1 MATEKTEPTRANV
14 EPPMPTRGASAWRRV
29 RAWGPWLLGLSVA
42 VRLAWAYLTPHG
54 ADLVD
59 LHVYVSGP
67 ATLGHGNLYEFTYPD
82 KTPDFPLPFTYPP
95 FAAVVFWPLHLI
107 PFTLLGLCWILGT
120 IAALYAVVRLSQR
133 LLGFDDARAAAVWT
147 AVTMWT
153 EPVRS
158 TLDYG
163 QINVLLMLLILLAV
177 ASSRWWISG
186 TLIGL
191 AGGVK
196 LTPLVSGLYF
206 LGARRWTTAIWA
218 GVVFLLTVVVG
229 IAVVGEQGRYY
240 FTDLLGKPDR
250 IGPIATV
257 FNQSWRGGI
266 SRILGH
272 DAGSGVLVLFAY
284 AVTAIL
290 AFLAWRA
297 VNDRLG
303 QICVVEMFGLLISP
317 ISWTHHWVWMVPFM
331 VWLLHGP
338 WRDKLGAKV
347 FGCGWLVL
355 LLIGVPWLLSFAQ
368 PDIWRIDRP
377 WPLAWAG
384 LVDIVAAIA
393 TLTWMAVVGRRSGH
407 LGRLPWRHV

>member
-1 MATEKTEPTRANV
+1 M
-14 EPPMPTRGASAWRRV
+14 
-29 RAWGPWLLGLSVA
+29 
-42 VRLAWAYLTPHG
+42 RLAWAYLTPHG

-218 GVVFLLTVVVG
+218 GVVFLLTVAVG
-229 IAVVGEQGRYY
+229 IAVVG
-240 FTDLLGKPDR
+240 
-250 IGPIATV
+250 
-257 FNQSWRGGI
+257 SRGGTTSPI
-266 SRILGH
+266 CWVSRTGSAPSPPCSTSLGG
-272 DAGSGVLVLFAY
+272 AGSPGSSGMTRDLECWCCLP
-284 AVTAIL
+284 T
-290 AFLAWRA
+290 R
-297 VNDRLG
+297 
-303 QICVVEMFGLLISP
+303 SP
-317 ISWTHHWVWMVPFM
+317 PYSLSW
-331 VWLLHGP
+331 HGGP
-338 WRDKLGAKV
+338 
-347 FGCGWLVL
+347 
-355 LLIGVPWLLSFAQ
+355 
-368 PDIWRIDRP
+368 
-377 WPLAWAG
+377 
-384 LVDIVAAIA
+384 
-393 TLTWMAVVGRRSGH
+393 
-407 LGRLPWRHV
+407 